1 MHTTHNFK
9 IIKIPKSRNTYRT
22 IYIPNI
28 ELTNEL
34 RKLEPILKKIL
45 YTNIGHCKDH
55 AFILNRNCA
64 TNAATHIGKTYI
76 LSLDIES
83 FFDSI
88 TPALVKKYINKDII
102 NVTFINNAPRQGLL
116 TSPIISNIAMIDID
130 ILIIKSL
137 AVLGDISY
145 SRYADDLTFGF
156 NDVCMHKPIKIKII
170 DILRSH
176 GFSIKKK
183 KTKFYNTKH
192 DRAIITGIA
201 IDQYFLYPSRKTIK
215 KIRAA
220 KHQKNINSH
229 NGLIEWSKCKSPNP
243 NRAPYKMNFILDNT
257 STLMK

>member
-9 IIKIPKSRNTYRT
+9 IIKIPKNKNTYRT
-22 IYIPNI
+22 IYIPDL

-34 RKLEPILKKIL
+34 RKVEPILKKIL
-45 YTNIGHCKDH
+45 YTNIDHCRDH

-64 TNAATHIGKTYI
+64 TNAAIHIGKSYI

-88 TPALVKKYINKDII
+88 TPTLVKKYISKDII

-130 ILIIKSL
+130 IMIIKNL
-137 AVLGDISY
+137 TVLGDISY

-156 NDVCMHKPIKIKII
+156 NDSCMHKPIKTKII

-176 GFSIKKK
+176 GLSIKKN

-201 IDQYFLYPSRKTIK
+201 IDQYFLYPSRKTLK
-215 KIRAA
+215 QIRAS
-220 KHQKNINSH
+220 KHQKNIKSH
-229 NGLIEWSKCKSPNP
+229 DGLIEWSKCKSPNP
-243 NRAPYKMNFILDNT
+243 KKALVKLNSILNHT
-257 STLMK
+257 